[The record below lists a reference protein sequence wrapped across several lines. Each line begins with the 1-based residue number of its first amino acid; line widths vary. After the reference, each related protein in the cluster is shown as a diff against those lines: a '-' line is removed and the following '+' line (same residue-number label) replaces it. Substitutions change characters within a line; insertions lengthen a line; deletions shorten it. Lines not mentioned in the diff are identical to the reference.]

1 MPTPIDPDPRIR
13 SHKKAPPIL
22 IKFNNSNTISNY
34 TTDSFLNARSVNK
47 NYDTKDINAV
57 LPPIK
62 FKTFRKRNIRYL
74 SPVFNFNTKDLKPLF
89 ERKKKVDQSLTTKIE
104 NSDLEIE
111 NQHNQ
116 SAYKISVI
124 TKTNVKK

>member
-62 FKTFRKRNIRYL
+62 FKTLKQIFRSRLFLLLRPSIGIYL
-74 SPVFNFNTKDLKPLF
+74 VSSKKCPIITLNTTSRGLID
-89 ERKKKVDQSLTTKIE
+89 
-104 NSDLEIE
+104 
-111 NQHNQ
+111 
-116 SAYKISVI
+116 
-124 TKTNVKK
+124 